1 MINSFQELEKKVDK
15 CVEQAMK
22 MTRDIMFEIVSQKVW
37 DYYHESVFRDGT
49 SIEPAYYDRTGTLM
63 ESLTASNISKI
74 GGQYYFTV
82 GFDDDYLTFKYPGN
96 KGRKNIPATG
106 YDVLTYFND
115 KSHGGTVAGEH
126 RYWDEAID
134 EINARY
140 GSIGELFKKNLKAT
154 GLPIN

>member
-1 MINSFQELEKKVDK
+1 MISSFQELERKVNN

-22 MTRDIMFEIVSQKVW
+22 MTRDVIFEIVSQKVW
-37 DYYHESVFRDGT
+37 DYYHEPVFSGGT
-49 SIEPAYYDRTGTLM
+49 STEPEYYDRTGTLM
-63 ESLTASNISKI
+63 ESLTASNISKV

-96 KGRKNIPATG
+96 KSAKNIPATG
-106 YDVLTYFND
+106 YDVLTYLND

-126 RYWDEAID
+126 RYWDEAIN
-134 EINARY
+134 EINTRY
-140 GSIGELFKKNLKAT
+140 GSIGDLFKKNLKAT